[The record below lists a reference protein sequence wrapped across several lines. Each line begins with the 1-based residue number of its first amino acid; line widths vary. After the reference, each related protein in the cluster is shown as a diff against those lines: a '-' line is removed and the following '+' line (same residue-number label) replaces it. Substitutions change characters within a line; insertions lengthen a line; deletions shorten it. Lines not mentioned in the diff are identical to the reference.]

1 MKAPRSKHRKPI
13 SSRPASARERIDQTA
28 YELFSRHGI
37 RAVGIDTVVAH
48 SGVAKMTLYRHYPS
62 KDKLALA
69 FLRRR
74 EALWTRAWLQEEVER
89 RARKPGERLLMVFD
103 AFDKW
108 FRRPDFEACSFAKA
122 LLEQSDPRHP
132 VRHAAVRH
140 IETLHALLRQWGED
154 AGVRNSDRIARQ
166 WLILMTGAII
176 AAYAGDLDAAKR
188 AREVGTL
195 LLAHKGFALG
205 KGLRT

>member
-1 MKAPRSKHRKPI
+1 MNTSRPKHRKPV
-13 SSRPASARERIDQTA
+13 SARPASARERIDQTA

-37 RAVGIDTVVAH
+37 RAVGVDTVVAH

-140 IETLHALLRQWGED
+140 IETLHALLRQWAED
-154 AGVRNSDRIARQ
+154 ASARDSDRIARQ

-188 AREVGTL
+188 AREVGTV
-195 LLAHKGFALG
+195 LLAREGVAIG
-205 KGLRT
+205 RTVRA